1 MANQFSVPTRQL
13 SNSSIQSHQSL
24 PHPHP
29 HSSRHHHLHHHHH
42 HHPHHHS
49 SSHSHGPAGFSKPIP
64 MEASASASGIP
75 RESVSVDRSRG
86 GDRWLDRDRRGSASV
101 PPSVPSSA
109 SGSKNSSFIGTPR
122 LLSRR
127 GSTREGRSIAGHA
140 AAELKGKGRE
150 DVQSEGG
157 SPEEEV
163 IETAELRLDRDPG
176 TGRKMINQYLV
187 LHEIGHGTHGRVRLG
202 RDMSVDVPPEELEA
216 DLATGSGPFYAIKI
230 VERNPKTKRLAGLG
244 RQRALARSG
253 GASAAKLVAENEIRK
268 EIAIAK
274 KLHHPNV
281 VRMKEIID
289 DPESSKL
296 YMIFEY
302 CDGGEVEWK
311 AADGGPALTLAQ
323 TRQIFR
329 DTLLGLEYLHHQG
342 IIHRDIKP
350 SNLLKSGDKYKISDF
365 GCSHFSEALLSASA
379 VGGEEHYVDDIELA
393 KTAGSPAF
401 FAPEMCYTDIPEEEQ
416 QQQPKEVPTLK
427 VRPPSGTDD
436 DRGRPGSFT
445 VLSRDKELTPRPQ
458 PQRAISTASIV
469 STRRPRLP
477 ITNAIDVWALGVT
490 LYCLLFG
497 KTPFDAAN
505 EYLLMQEI
513 PIAKY
518 KVPARLSR
526 DGLPTDGSNI
536 EANEVLDLLSR
547 LLEKDASKRISVD
560 GAKHHAFSLRGLPD
574 AEAWLASTD
583 PHAESYVTVT
593 NEEVA
598 AAVTRG
604 GSIREKFR
612 RGINSISRRLGFGRH
627 RSQSITDASDIN
639 GEHSGGSASGTDTT
653 TATRRVAS
661 DNGTIPTQSN
671 LARRLSMLSRDR
683 SRAESP
689 RPGLLASHLERERNT
704 SPSTPVHHEESH
716 LRLPASSEA
725 TPRLM
730 PSATSLD
737 KYRSD
742 SFRTDSPTRPSRRQ
756 SSDVTADL
764 RPRTGSNASSSAGS
778 VLALGRNI
786 FTRGESMS
794 KRGSQRSVSGL
805 RDRGY
810 THSSEETDNN
820 VFVGSFASSN
830 GAFPRAPSSEFL
842 RGRSFDELG
851 RRQSTDTLE
860 PSSPSSPSH
869 SAIGHMSPERVAWPS
884 SFRGGSERGGLPGR
898 RGSTLSEDIRPVMED
913 EEVDWDGGI
922 PDSDDESSD
931 GQDGLPKGHGIT
943 SAPADWNLSECIEAL
958 ERRERLRHS
967 PVRTPARSLLRPSG
981 GIDFS
986 TLRTGSPHRVP
997 PSAYTPL
1004 AASVRARSPLTLT
1017 EGVAT
1022 PHQAHT
1028 PGTATPAAPATP
1040 DAFADAPEDDDG
1052 IVIAARGRRGSA
1064 LSRGNSVRRG
1074 IASPAPPLP
1083 VPASAVAQRLAS

>member
-1 MANQFSVPTRQL
+1 
-13 SNSSIQSHQSL
+13 
-24 PHPHP
+24 
-29 HSSRHHHLHHHHH
+29 
-42 HHPHHHS
+42 
-49 SSHSHGPAGFSKPIP
+49 
-64 MEASASASGIP
+64 
-75 RESVSVDRSRG
+75 
-86 GDRWLDRDRRGSASV
+86 
-101 PPSVPSSA
+101 
-109 SGSKNSSFIGTPR
+109 
-122 LLSRR
+122 
-127 GSTREGRSIAGHA
+127 
-140 AAELKGKGRE
+140 
-150 DVQSEGG
+150 
-157 SPEEEV
+157 
-163 IETAELRLDRDPG
+163 
-176 TGRKMINQYLV
+176 
-187 LHEIGHGTHGRVRLG
+187 
-202 RDMSVDVPPEELEA
+202 
-216 DLATGSGPFYAIKI
+216 
-230 VERNPKTKRLAGLG
+230 
-244 RQRALARSG
+244 
-253 GASAAKLVAENEIRK
+253 
-268 EIAIAK
+268 
-274 KLHHPNV
+274 
-281 VRMKEIID
+281 
-289 DPESSKL
+289 
-296 YMIFEY
+296 MIFEY

-379 VGGEEHYVDDIELA
+379 VGGEEQYVDDIELA

-401 FAPEMCYTDIPEEEQ
+401 FAPEMCYSDIPEEQ
-416 QQQPKEVPTLK
+416 AKDAKDVPTFK
-427 VRPPSGTDD
+427 VRPPSGTDE

-458 PQRAISTASIV
+458 AQRTFSAASV
-469 STRRPRLP
+469 RKPRLP

-513 PIAKY
+513 PVAKY
-518 KVPARLSR
+518 EIPATLSR
-526 DGLPTDGSNI
+526 DRLPTDGSNA

-547 LLEKDASKRISVD
+547 LLEKDATKRISVD
-560 GAKHHAFSLRGLPD
+560 GAKHHPFTLWGLPD
-574 AEAWLASTD
+574 AEQWLTSTD

-612 RGINSISRRLGFGRH
+612 RGFNSISRRLGFGRH
-627 RSQSITDASDIN
+627 RSHSTTDTSDAN
-639 GEHSGGSASGTDTT
+639 GEHSGGSASGYDSATV
-653 TATRRVAS
+653 TRRVAS
-661 DNGTIPTQSN
+661 DNGNIPTQSN
-671 LARRLSMLSRDR
+671 LARRLSMLSRNG

-704 SPSTPVHHEESH
+704 SPSTPIHHHEDAH
-716 LRLPASSEA
+716 LRLPGSSEA

-742 SFRTDSPTRPSRRQ
+742 SFRTDSPTRPPRRQ
-756 SSDVTADL
+756 SSDITGDL

-778 VLALGRNI
+778 VLALGRSI
-786 FTRGESMS
+786 FRGESMS

-805 RDRGY
+805 RERGY
-810 THSSEETDNN
+810 TQSSEETDNN

-830 GAFPRAPSSEFL
+830 GFPRAPSSEFL

-851 RRQSTDTLE
+851 GRRQSTDTLE
-860 PSSPSSPSH
+860 PSSPSSHSH
-869 SAIGHMSPERVAWPS
+869 SAFGHMSPERVAWPS
-884 SFRGGSERGGLPGR
+884 NFRGGSDRGGMPGR

-931 GQDGLPKGHGIT
+931 GQDGLPKGHGLT

-981 GIDFS
+981 GMDFS
-986 TLRTGSPHRVP
+986 TLRTGSPIRAP
-997 PSAYTPL
+997 PSAYSPL
-1004 AASVRARSPLTLT
+1004 SSSVRARSPLTPVDPM
-1017 EGVAT
+1017 GGIAT
-1022 PHQAHT
+1022 APHQPHT
-1028 PGTATPAAPATP
+1028 PGTATPAASPITP
-1040 DAFADAPEDDDG
+1040 EAFADAPEDDDDG

-1064 LSRGNSVRRG
+1064 LSRGNSVARRPG
-1074 IASPAPPLP
+1074 VATPTPPMP
-1083 VPASAVAQRLAS
+1083 PTASAVAQRLAS

>member
-1 MANQFSVPTRQL
+1 MSNQFSIPTRQQ
-13 SNSSIQSHQSL
+13 SNSSLHSHHSLPYSHQRHNLHHQHHAS
-24 PHPHP
+24 HSKS
-29 HSSRHHHLHHHHH
+29 HSSHM
-42 HHPHHHS
+42 
-49 SSHSHGPAGFSKPIP
+49 HGPVPTKSIQIDT
-64 MEASASASGIP
+64 SASIDTA
-75 RESVSVDRSRG
+75 RESAIVDRSRA
-86 GDRWLDRDRRGSASV
+86 GDRFLDHDRRMSASV

-109 SGSKNSSFIGTPR
+109 SASKNSSFIGTPTR

-127 GSTREGRSIAGHA
+127 SSTREGHPIMGQ
-140 AAELKGKGRE
+140 AELKGRGRE
-150 DVQSEGG
+150 EGVHSEGG

-176 TGRKMINQYLV
+176 TGRKMVNQYLV

-202 RDMSVDVPPEELEA
+202 RDMSVDVPPDELEV

-230 VERNPKTKRLAGLG
+230 VQRNSKIKRLAGL
-244 RQRALARSG
+244 RQQKRNGSPG
-253 GASAAKLVAENEIRK
+253 TAKLVAENEIRK

-311 AADGGPALTLAQ
+311 AAGGGPALTLAQ
-323 TRQIFR
+323 TRRIFR

-379 VGGEEHYVDDIELA
+379 TGGEEQYVDDIELA

-401 FAPEMCYTDIPEEEQ
+401 FAPEMCYSDIPEEDA
-416 QQQPKEVPTLK
+416 KAVPTFK
-427 VRPPSGTDD
+427 VRPPSATDND
-436 DRGRPGSFT
+436 LRRPGSFT
-445 VLSRDKELTPRPQ
+445 VLSRDREHSPQ
-458 PQRAISTASIV
+458 PQTQRTFSSASAA
-469 STRRPRLP
+469 STRKPRLP

-490 LYCLLFG
+490 LYCLLFS

-513 PIAKY
+513 PTAKY
-518 KVPARLSR
+518 VIPATLSR
-526 DGLPTDGSNI
+526 EGLPTDGSNA
-536 EANEVLDLLSR
+536 EASEVLDLLSR
-547 LLEKDASKRISVD
+547 LLEKDATKRISVD
-560 GAKHHAFSLRGLPD
+560 GAKHHAFTLRGLPD
-574 AEAWLASTD
+574 PQAWLASTD
-583 PHAESYVTVT
+583 PHAESFVTVT

-612 RGINSISRRLGFGRH
+612 RGFNSISRRLGFGRH
-627 RSQSITDASDIN
+627 RSHSITDTSDAN
-639 GEHSGGSASGTDTT
+639 GEHSGGSASGTDTG
-653 TATRRVAS
+653 TRRVAS
-661 DNGTIPTQSN
+661 DNGAVPTQSN

-689 RPGLLASHLERERNT
+689 RPGLLAAHLQRERNT

-716 LRLPASSEA
+716 LRLPANSEVA
-725 TPRLM
+725 TPRLL

-737 KYRSD
+737 KFRSD
-742 SFRTDSPTRPSRRQ
+742 SFRTDSPTRPLPRRQ
-756 SSDVTADL
+756 SSDVTGDL

-778 VLALGRNI
+778 VLALGRSI
-786 FTRGESMS
+786 FRGESMS
-794 KRGSQRSVSGL
+794 KRGSQRSVNAL

-810 THSSEETDNN
+810 TQSSEETDNN

-860 PSSPSSPSH
+860 PSSPSSHSH
-869 SAIGHMSPERVAWPS
+869 SAFGHMSPERVAWPS
-884 SFRGGSERGGLPGR
+884 SFRGGSDRGGMPGR

-922 PDSDDESSD
+922 PDSDDECSSD
-931 GQDGLPKGHGIT
+931 GTDGLPMGHGIT
-943 SAPADWNLSECIEAL
+943 SAPVDWNLSECIDAL
-958 ERRERLRHS
+958 ERRERLRHLP
-967 PVRTPARSLLRPSG
+967 PVRSPARTLLRPSA

-986 TLRTGSPHRVP
+986 TLRTGSPHSSPHRAP
-997 PSAYTPL
+997 PSSYSHL
-1004 AASVRARSPLTLT
+1004 SSSVRARSPLTPHDPL
-1017 EGVAT
+1017 GGIAT
-1022 PHQAHT
+1022 APHHAHT
-1028 PGTATPAAPATP
+1028 TGANTPIALPSTP
-1040 DAFADAPEDDDG
+1040 EAFADAPDDDDG
-1052 IVIAARGRRGSA
+1052 IVIASRGRRGSA
-1064 LSRGNSVRRG
+1064 LSRGNSLARRPG
-1074 IASPAPPLP
+1074 VATPTPMHPT
-1083 VPASAVAQRLAS
+1083 ASAVAQRLAS